1 MMTLF
6 GVRGINGSGER
17 LGFLE
22 ACWQSLLRIIDAGT
36 FAGDSG
42 WPERLLAFLITLCGI
57 FLARSL
63 IGLIASAVDQRI
75 ELLRTGRSAVLEEGH
90 TLIVGWSERV
100 PAILAELVIANE
112 SERRAAVV
120 VLSNVSKA
128 EMEDTLREHVE
139 DLRTTHLVCRTGDSA
154 HPKDLSRVNAAGAS
168 SIIVVSGEDGD
179 AGVVK
184 AVLACNALTPGF
196 EGRHVVIELR
206 DPELGDS
213 LREIIGDR
221 VVSVTSDGLIA
232 ELTAKA
238 CRQKG
243 LSQVFRDLLDFD
255 GDEIY
260 FRSFPELTGH
270 SFADAR
276 LSFESCSVVG
286 PKDTDRR
293 VLLNP
298 ASDRQIGDSEEII
311 ALARDDSEFVL
322 SALRNATSVPMR
334 GTPGGGEVQRLLI
347 LGWSR
352 LAPIVLRELH
362 EFLPETTEIDV
373 VIDPDLVDAETVRSV
388 IGEWTRSVNVTTA
401 DGGPERLLNQDLGTF
416 EKAIVLAYRDALPT
430 ADADARTLLTILAL
444 RRAWTISSCP
454 RS

>member
-57 FLARSL
+57 FLERSL

-75 ELLRTGRSAVLEEGH
+75 EPLREGRSAVLEEGH